1 VTAGVRAV
9 ACLGVGMA
17 LWVLFGAV
25 RGADDWQVS
34 GGGYTVALLVA
45 GGAFGLLAPP
55 PQSRHLATAG
65 LLVVPGLATLVA
77 AGPGAHPGAVWWY
90 VTLLLG
96 LYGAAGTHLV
106 GVELRRALRSELSRL
121 LHRRSALADGPD
133 SR

>member
-1 VTAGVRAV
+1 
-9 ACLGVGMA
+9 MA

-45 GGAFGLLAPP
+45 GGAFGLLLAPP
-55 PQSRHLATAG
+55 TEPRHLATG
-65 LLVVPGLATLVA
+65 TLLVVPGLATLVA

-96 LYGAAGTHLV
+96 LFGAAGTHRV
-106 GVELRRALRSELSRL
+106 AVELRRAVRSELSRL
-121 LHRRSALADGPD
+121 LDRRSALADGPD